1 MVSTSTTATPSST
14 PNTTIMGAGV
24 GPSPSQAAAG
34 PHYITQGGGGTQT
47 YHIFHMPTSQGQV
60 SQYFPGVPGGLLQAA
75 TAVPGYHVAA
85 PGTPYFPNFINPMIP
100 ANSDFFQP
108 NVKSSNRGGHNNYK
122 GRGRG
127 GRGGGNNDRN
137 TPHSGAGPSSSQ
149 ASYASNY
156 QSYNPGAG
164 QQFSGYGGPSQSY
177 AKNNGNRNNWETS
190 SQHSNSSQ
198 KKSFSSSSGSSL
210 GHEASVTN
218 TPPPAWSSTS
228 PWSRVTSPVT
238 PADTSP
244 DTRRPSIR
252 RPRVTTARALG
263 ISITMHTQLGAC
275 RTPSSPRSLSPQT
288 RGDEEVVEAPVEVE
302 MTAWGDTTQCP
313 EVVTPGARV
322 VRPSVTPPMST
333 SRVTTPGARLGS
345 ESIPPS
351 QCRSQGQSLLARRQ
365 TSK

>member
-1 MVSTSTTATPSST
+1 
-14 PNTTIMGAGV
+14 MGAGV
-24 GPSPSQAAAG
+24 GPSPSQAAG
-34 PHYITQGGGGTQT
+34 PHYITQGGGTQT

-108 NVKSSNRGGHNNYK
+108 NVKSSNRGGHNSNYK

-164 QQFSGYGGPSQSY
+164 QQFGGYGGPSQSY

-198 KKSFSSSSGSSL
+198 KKSFSSSSGMG
-210 GHEASVTN
+210 GHEASVNN
-218 TPPPAWSSTS
+218 TPVSPPGVQVAA
-228 PWSRVTSPVT
+228 
-238 PADTSP
+238 PA
-244 DTRRPSIR
+244 
-252 RPRVTTARALG
+252 PRMV
-263 ISITMHTQLGAC
+263 Q
-275 RTPSSPRSLSPQT
+275 
-288 RGDEEVVEAPVEVE
+288 
-302 MTAWGDTTQCP
+302 
-313 EVVTPGARV
+313 
-322 VRPSVTPPMST
+322 
-333 SRVTTPGARLGS
+333 
-345 ESIPPS
+345 
-351 QCRSQGQSLLARRQ
+351 
-365 TSK
+365 